1 MAHGRTLI
9 TKLDLLT
16 AQAIGYKLRPT
27 SAFVPLSIPTGSL
40 PPGTRFKAYTTTIEA
55 SGGIPFYSWTIE
67 SGALPGG
74 LVLDSFTGT
83 ITGIPN
89 EAGTFNFTLR
99 VRDYDRASSG
109 VSVPLSITVTD

>member
-27 SAFVPLSIPTGSL
+27 SAFVPLSILTESL
-40 PPGTRFKAYTTTIEA
+40 PTGTRFKAYTTTIEVT
-55 SGGIPFYSWTIE
+55 GGIPLYDWTLE

-89 EAGTFNFTLR
+89 EAGTFNFTVR
-99 VRDYDRASSG
+99 VRDYDSTSSG
-109 VSVPLSITVTD
+109 ISVPLSITVTD